1 MVFCILVGASLPYNN
16 FEASFPSAIAL
27 VKAPSATFGVSVLS
41 IKALA
46 FLRLFCKS
54 FTNWGSIL
62 TLIFCEP
69 LAVPIVIILGNS
81 PPAKTQP

>member
-1 MVFCILVGASLPYNN
+1 MAFCILVGASLPYN
-16 FEASFPSAIAL
+16 EALFPSSIAL
-27 VKAPSATFGVSVLS
+27 VKAPSASFGLSVLAF
-41 IKALA
+41 KALA

-69 LAVPIVIILGNS
+69 FLLPIVIVLGNVS
-81 PPAKTQP
+81 PSKTQP

>member
-1 MVFCILVGASLPYNN
+1 MVFCILVGASLPYS
-16 FEASFPSAIAL
+16 EALFPSAIACF
-27 VKAPSATFGVSVLS
+27 KAPSATFGVSGLS
-41 IKALA
+41 IKSLA

-69 LAVPIVIILGNS
+69 LVVPILIVLGNVS
-81 PPAKTQP
+81 PSKTQP